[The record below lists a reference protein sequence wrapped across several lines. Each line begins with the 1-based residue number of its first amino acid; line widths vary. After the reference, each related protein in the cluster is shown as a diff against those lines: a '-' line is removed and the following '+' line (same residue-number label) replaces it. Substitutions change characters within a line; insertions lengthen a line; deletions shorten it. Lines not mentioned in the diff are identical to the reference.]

1 MVYGTS
7 RGGFGTGNEFF
18 QFAFDIGAGADH
30 LGGEDTVR
38 VDGEVVG
45 DGVDAE
51 EIAEVV
57 VGVAVLHPGHFILVD
72 EMLRLVTR
80 VLDGL
85 EVSPENME
93 RNLELSQG
101 SLLAERIVNLLVET
115 GVPRQDAHERIRKL
129 SIRSL
134 DNKVPFGRL
143 LLEDTFVSKR
153 LKPKEIKEA
162 LDYRTYLGVTRE
174 LINLALKE

>member
-1 MVYGTS
+1 MS
-7 RGGFGTGNEFF
+7 
-18 QFAFDIGAGADH
+18 
-30 LGGEDTVR
+30 
-38 VDGEVVG
+38 
-45 DGVDAE
+45 
-51 EIAEVV
+51 
-57 VGVAVLHPGHFILVD
+57 FILVD

-129 SIRSL
+129 SIKSL
-134 DNKVPFGRL
+134 DSKIPFGQL